1 MALKE
6 YCFDGKKTLKLRE
19 MPTGAGDLADRKEEL
34 QARTKENMVRAAEL
48 QERLYAARQEGL
60 IFALQARDA
69 AGKDS
74 LIKKVFSRLN
84 PVALKIT
91 SFKAPNRTDLA
102 HDYMWRINRAMP
114 ERGII
119 GVFNRSH
126 YEDVLVVQVH
136 QMQKEYNLPPRCKT
150 EDFFQRRYRQLN
162 NWEQYLW
169 ENGYRMVKVFLNVSE
184 EEQKRRFLDRMELPA
199 KHWKLSAGDMKERAL
214 TRYRRLIR
222 RPNADN
228 EDLPVIFNDYMN
240 CLFGDPTAEK
250 EYPMIDKA
258 ALAGCE
264 YYVIDA
270 GWYADGEWW
279 DGVGEWKESALR
291 FPEGL
296 RRVTDYIRSKG
307 MIPGLWLEL
316 EVMGINC
323 PLSSQLPDD
332 WFFTRHG
339 RRITD
344 RSRYQ
349 LDFSNPAVREHADRI
364 IDRLVQE
371 YGAGYIKMDYNIEPG
386 IGTTAHT
393 SSAGEGLLRHNRA
406 YLDWLSH
413 TFTRYPQLVI
423 ENCSSGGLRMDYAM
437 LSLYSLQSTSDNE
450 DYRVYPA
457 IAANSPM
464 ALAPEQAAVWSYPLT
479 DGDMEEC
486 AFNLVSAILLRIHQ
500 SGHLASLDRAR
511 FNLVSEGIACYKDI
525 RSRIKDAVPFW
536 PLGLA
541 SYSDEWVCFG
551 LHCPA
556 SEDASAGGEDLIAVW
571 RCGTEKESIEL
582 PLPAKAGQEADAA
595 IIFPS
600 NLGGEIKWNAE
611 AGRLQVTLPAK
622 YSGRLIRV
630 R

>member
-214 TRYRRLIR
+214 WEDYERVFESCI
-222 RPNADN
+222 NATGT
-228 EDLPVIFNDYMN
+228 EHAPWYVLPAD
-240 CLFGDPTAEK
+240 
-250 EYPMIDKA
+250 DK
-258 ALAGCE
+258 
-264 YYVIDA
+264 
-270 GWYADGEWW
+270 WYARYLMSEIIVKTLEEMDPQ
-279 DGVGEWKESALR
+279 
-291 FPEGL
+291 FPPLDAEEAAQIPVVLQDLEG
-296 RRVTDYIRSKG
+296 D
-307 MIPGLWLEL
+307 
-316 EVMGINC
+316 
-323 PLSSQLPDD
+323 
-332 WFFTRHG
+332 
-339 RRITD
+339 
-344 RSRYQ
+344 
-349 LDFSNPAVREHADRI
+349 
-364 IDRLVQE
+364 
-371 YGAGYIKMDYNIEPG
+371 
-386 IGTTAHT
+386 
-393 SSAGEGLLRHNRA
+393 
-406 YLDWLSH
+406 
-413 TFTRYPQLVI
+413 
-423 ENCSSGGLRMDYAM
+423 
-437 LSLYSLQSTSDNE
+437 
-450 DYRVYPA
+450 
-457 IAANSPM
+457 
-464 ALAPEQAAVWSYPLT
+464 
-479 DGDMEEC
+479 
-486 AFNLVSAILLRIHQ
+486 
-500 SGHLASLDRAR
+500 
-511 FNLVSEGIACYKDI
+511 
-525 RSRIKDAVPFW
+525 
-536 PLGLA
+536 
-541 SYSDEWVCFG
+541 
-551 LHCPA
+551 
-556 SEDASAGGEDLIAVW
+556 
-571 RCGTEKESIEL
+571 
-582 PLPAKAGQEADAA
+582 
-595 IIFPS
+595 
-600 NLGGEIKWNAE
+600 
-611 AGRLQVTLPAK
+611 
-622 YSGRLIRV
+622 
-630 R
+630 